1 MRLKWTKR
9 ASKNLDD
16 ILAAIAADNSP
27 VAQRLAIE
35 WIQLVSQLVEFP
47 LIGRVG
53 ALAGTRELVLHE
65 NTIAYYRVNAS
76 PKTVEIVRVL
86 HTKRQFPG
94 AR

>member
-16 ILAAIAADNSP
+16 ILAAIAADHSP
-27 VAQRLAIE
+27 AAQRLAIL

-65 NTIAYYRVNAS
+65 NYIAYYRVKAS

>member
-16 ILAAIAADNSP
+16 ILAVIAADDAHA
-27 VAQRLAIE
+27 AQRLAIE

-65 NTIAYYRVNAS
+65 NTIAY
-76 PKTVEIVRVL
+76 
-86 HTKRQFPG
+86 
-94 AR
+94 